1 MPDHPEV
8 SHNVAV
14 AGAALANESGFVMR
28 AAMRA
33 GHAAVPDIEAY
44 IRAHN
49 APVLAAMAAVNA
61 AVLRDIAAA
70 VRAAVRDE
78 RIRCRMAVARARFEG
93 DWTCTD
99 DALSA
104 IDAA

>member
-14 AGAALANESGFVMR
+14 AGTALANESGFV
-28 AAMRA
+28 MRA

-61 AVLRDIAAA
+61 AVLHDIAAA
-70 VRAAVRDE
+70 VRAAGRDE